1 MADKWPLANG
11 NWSNASNWNGG
22 TLPTSID
29 DVFADGK
36 TVVIDQNVTVLS
48 IRSTQRSGGINGG
61 TFQVTSSGFTIN
73 CTGLGMISGSS
84 GTGALTGLLTSGV
97 LTVNSNAQGGGAN
110 TRCIS
115 ILNPGGTYNIFG
127 TMLGGN
133 FGLASAIFVNSNAT
147 VNIVGNIFSGT
158 GASAPGIDLAQ
169 QCTLNVTGNV
179 TGNGNNVGI
188 SSGNAVVN
196 IIGTVTSSTL
206 VGGVNGLTNNVITIS
221 GSLINNNGRIAIQTT
236 GKLYLSSSTVNQWTL
251 QNDLLANTT
260 LYEPGTALGNPA
272 ITDVRDGVSYASGA
286 LTGTLDVPPA
296 SSVAV
301 GVPVDNT
308 VGTAIISITDMGAL
322 LASYNV

>member
-11 NWSNASNWNGG
+11 NWSDAANWNDG
-22 TLPTSID
+22 TLPTASD

-84 GTGALTGLLTSGV
+84 GSALTGLLTSGV

-127 TMLGGN
+127 TMLGGA
-133 FGLASAIFVNSNAT
+133 FGLSSAILVNANST
-147 VNIVGNIFSGT
+147 VNIVGNILGGT
-158 GASAPGIDLAQ
+158 GPSAFGIELAQ

-179 TGNGNNVGI
+179 TGNGNNAGI
-188 SSGNAVVN
+188 GAGNSVVN

-206 VGGVNGLTNNVITIS
+206 TGGVTGLVNSVITTA
-221 GSLINNNGRIAIQTT
+221 GSLINNNGRIAIQTS
-236 GKLYLSSSTVNQWTL
+236 GKLYLDSSTVNEWTF
-251 QNDLLANTT
+251 QNSLLTNTT
-260 LYEPGTALGNPA
+260 LYEPGVNLGNPLES
-272 ITDVRDGVSYASGA
+272 DVRDGVTYASGA
-286 LTGTLDVPPA
+286 LTGSLAVPP
-296 SSVAV
+296 SGSVAL
-301 GVPVDNT
+301 GVPVDDG
-308 VGTAIISITDMGAL
+308 VGTAMISITDMGAL
-322 LASYNV
+322 LASYIV